1 MHFVSLTRT
10 PLAALFATAIC
21 TAPALAQSTWYVD
34 AAGTPPGSGTPAD
47 PYTSIQFAVDQVA
60 TLPGDTLEIGAGT
73 YVESVLLHKQ
83 LTLRGTDGP
92 AVTILRPSAPG
103 PVLLLDNAGMT
114 PIEGLTITGAS
125 DPLGDGISVKTAT
138 TALVSRCILRDN
150 ERHGLF
156 GVYDVFVDRTTAVR
170 NGASSLTVAGFL
182 NSLTITHSILVDNGQ
197 APDLGGGFGTA
208 TWNLIDQGPLG
219 DVFGDPRFW
228 NAAANDFELRTG
240 SAAIDSG
247 SNAVPDQDPDGSPA
261 DLGALTFDPAHPPAP
276 VVYCT
281 ARINSQGCTPAIA
294 ASGTASLSGTPFDIT
309 CTQVLNNKSGLF
321 FYGYDGKASPFQG
334 GYLCVQAP
342 AKRTAVQS
350 SGGNPPPDDCSGL
363 YSFDFAAHL
372 AGGTDPALVAGA
384 SVYGQYWYRDPA
396 NSGFS
401 TGRSDAVYFRVDP

>member
-1 MHFVSLTRT
+1 MRFASLART
-10 PLAALFATAIC
+10 PSALLLATAVC
-21 TAPALAQSTWYVD
+21 TAPALAQTTWFVD
-34 AAGTPPGSGTPAD
+34 AAGTPPGTGTVGD
-47 PYTSIQFAVDQVA
+47 PYTSIQFAVDQAA
-60 TLPGDTLEIGAGT
+60 TTAGDTLEIRAGT
-73 YVESVLLHKQ
+73 YVENVDLHKRVA
-83 LTLRGTDGP
+83 LLGIDGP
-92 AVTILRPSAPG
+92 ARTILHAAGSG
-103 PVLLLDNAGMT
+103 PVLSIDNFGT
-114 PIEGLTITGAS
+114 NTIEGLTITGATN
-125 DPLGDGISVKTAT
+125 PFGDGIFVNTANT
-138 TALVSRCILRDN
+138 TYVSHCILRDN
-150 ERHGLF
+150 ERRGLYS
-156 GVYDVFVDRTTAVR
+156 VYDAYVDRCTAVR
-170 NGASSLTVAGFL
+170 NGESSLLVGGFL
-182 NSLTITHSILVDNGQ
+182 NILEITNSILVDNGQ
-197 APDLGGGFGTA
+197 APSLGAGFGSA
-208 TWNLIDQGPLG
+208 TGNLIDQGPLG

-294 ASGTASLSGTPFDIT
+294 ATGTASLSGAPFDIT